1 MKNIL
6 YKIFPICLL
15 TMGLTGCEEET
26 KYRPLPEIVPLTMSI
41 NDNAFAMGEHL
52 KVNINV

>member
-26 KYRPLPEIVPLTMSI
+26 KYRPAGNRAI
-41 NDNAFAMGEHL
+41 NDEHQ
-52 KVNINV
+52 